1 MEKNTSI
8 TITFKGVAGVYSKSY
23 GLFLDGGGD
32 EMVVFVTIAWS
43 VTNKHN
49 MWL

>member
-1 MEKNTSI
+1 MEKNSSI
-8 TITFKGVAGVYSKSY
+8 TVTFKGVAGVHNKGY
-23 GLFLDGGGD
+23 GLFLDEGAD
-32 EMVVFVTIAWS
+32 EMIVFVTIAWS